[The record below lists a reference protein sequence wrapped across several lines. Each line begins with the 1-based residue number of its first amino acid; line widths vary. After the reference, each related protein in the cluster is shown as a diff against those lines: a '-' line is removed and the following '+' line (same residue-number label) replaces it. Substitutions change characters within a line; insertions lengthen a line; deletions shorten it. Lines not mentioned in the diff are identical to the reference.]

1 MVATLFSFTP
11 STVSASR
18 ASLCSRRG
26 NAPFGLRQ
34 TICRS
39 HLRDAQ
45 PCEIDLLKGVS
56 LPAVAGLTASLSSVA
71 AARAEEA
78 AEVTTAVAAT
88 ANEAVPA
95 ATTAAGGLGTGEA
108 VLLLTPVLVYTLFNL
123 YRDRIN
129 PQAKFLDYIYIM
141 AALAI
146 FGNIFSILIFK
157 TRFF

>member
-34 TICRS
+34 TIC
-39 HLRDAQ
+39 
-45 PCEIDLLKGVS
+45 VS